1 MTSTE
6 LATTPAGAVANQPT
20 TDLTIRSDQSDF
32 TPIQRAALAQLGVEE
47 ASDDDVKVFFHQ
59 CRTTGLDPFRK
70 QIYMIGRRTK
80 VKEWNPNTRQ
90 QEEKWVMKQTI
101 QIGIDGYRLAC
112 RRIANALGIKVETDG
127 PYWHDG
133 DQWRD
138 VWLDPTSPP
147 RAAKFTITRDGE
159 TYTATANYA
168 EYVQTYNTQ
177 QGPKP
182 NSMWAK
188 MPANQLA
195 KCAEAAARR
204 QAFPDQFSGVVFEDA
219 AQHNVIDGEV
229 MAEPKP
235 TKKGASGVNGV
246 AAALGVTQVPA
257 EQPDT
262 PVDVEQA
269 PADSIPDTAAPPSN
283 TPSKDALKT
292 LNGLFERAG
301 IGWRSTEDKAK
312 KKTVIETLIGRTM
325 EDAASLTAD
334 EVAHVTEQLEQ
345 VATEGANSG
354 TGDQLL
360 VDTITQILAEK
371 AAEQ

>member
-6 LATTPAGAVANQPT
+6 IATTGGAVATQPT
-20 TDLTIRSDQSDF
+20 TELTIRSDQSEF

-59 CRTTGLDPFRK
+59 AKRTGLDPFAK

-80 VKEWNPNTRQ
+80 VKEWNPSTRQ

-112 RRIANALGIKVETDG
+112 RRIANALGIKLEVDG

-133 DQWRD
+133 TQWLD
-138 VWLDPTSPP
+138 VWLDAGNPP
-147 RAAKFTITRDGE
+147 KAAKFTVTRDGE
-159 TYTATANYA
+159 KYTAIANYA

-219 AQHNVIDGEV
+219 AHTVIDSEV
-229 MAEPKP
+229 VDEPP
-235 TKKGASGVNGV
+235 KKDGGRGAAGL
-246 AAALGVTQVPA
+246 AAALGVTDEQPSESSPEPEHSQVVDADTEPAPTSSSSPTA
-257 EQPDT
+257 EQGQR
-262 PVDVEQA
+262 VNE
-269 PADSIPDTAAPPSN
+269 
-283 TPSKDALKT
+283 
-292 LNGLFERAG
+292 LFTRAG
-301 IGWRSTEDKAK
+301 
-312 KKTVIETLIGRTM
+312 
-325 EDAASLTAD
+325 LTAD
-334 EVAHVTEQLEQ
+334 DGVGRGIVVAALLPDRDPSTALTADQADHVITTLEQLVTEGE
-345 VATEGANSG
+345 NSG
-354 TGDQLL
+354 TGDQVLI
-360 VDTITQILAEK
+360 DTVESLITEHDTEGPAQ
-371 AAEQ
+371 

>member
-1 MTSTE
+1 MTSTD
-6 LATTPAGAVANQPT
+6 LATTTTGAIATQPQT
-20 TDLTIRSDQSDF
+20 ELTIRSDQSDF

-112 RRIANALGIKVETDG
+112 RRIANALGIRIETDG
-127 PYWHDG
+127 PFWHDG
-133 DQWRD
+133 EQWRD
-138 VWLDPTSPP
+138 VWLDPTTPP

-159 TYTATANYA
+159 SYTAIANYA

-219 AQHNVIDGEV
+219 AQHNVIDAEV
-229 MAEPKP
+229 LPEPP
-235 TKKGASGVNGV
+235 KKAGTRGTAGV
-246 AAALGVTQVPA
+246 AAALGVTRSPA
-257 EQPDT
+257 AETEP
-262 PVDVEQA
+262 EEA
-269 PADSIPDTAAPPSN
+269 PADDTPESDTAAP
-283 TPSKDALKT
+283 SKESWKT
-292 LNGLFERAG
+292 LSALFDRAG
-301 IGWRSTEDKAK
+301 IGGRSNADKAK
-312 KKTVIETLIGRTM
+312 KKTIIETLISRQV
-325 EDAASLTAD
+325 EDDIPLTAD
-334 EVAHVTEQLEQ
+334 EVAHVIDQLEQ
-345 VATEGANSG
+345 LIAEGENSG
-354 TGDQLL
+354 SGDEMLIAT
-360 VDTITQILAEK
+360 VGDILAEK
-371 AAEQ
+371 AAAEQ